1 MQRTEGLRATRILKK
16 EWFRRGELSQT
27 LSLAPQH
34 YRLLLFISHHMAKLP
49 PEERPD
55 LFSNERSSRPGW
67 SCSLFSHITGQR
79 SLIIFVHS
87 TSLFGF
93 LYLAPRFYLN
103 SGMFTTFISDLLYCF
118 FTCHILA
125 QMREYG
131 LGKDLFQN
139 VWVVALELAG
149 DMLQLV
155 LQVYGD
161 ILAGSFQGES

>member
-1 MQRTEGLRATRILKK
+1 MLLIFSYHRAKIADNFCSQHCIIWVPLPCPKILLKFGNVRNFYFRLTLR
-16 EWFRRGELSQT
+16 
-27 LSLAPQH
+27 
-34 YRLLLFISHHMAKLP
+34 
-49 PEERPD
+49 
-55 LFSNERSSRPGW
+55 
-67 SCSLFSHITGQR
+67 
-79 SLIIFVHS
+79 
-87 TSLFGF
+87 
-93 LYLAPRFYLN
+93 
-103 SGMFTTFISDLLYCF
+103 F

>member
-1 MQRTEGLRATRILKK
+1 M
-16 EWFRRGELSQT
+16 S
-27 LSLAPQH
+27 
-34 YRLLLFISHHMAKLP
+34 
-49 PEERPD
+49 
-55 LFSNERSSRPGW
+55 
-67 SCSLFSHITGQR
+67 
-79 SLIIFVHS
+79 
-87 TSLFGF
+87 
-93 LYLAPRFYLN
+93 
-103 SGMFTTFISDLLYCF
+103 TTFISDLLYCF